1 MIECA
6 KKNQSHRKDGVNIMA
21 LNGAQDS
28 DMDNQGG
35 WTGQHT
41 SSKASKSVRQ
51 VNYMSVESNICA
63 MKTAADYK
71 RDEHPNA
78 GGRENI
84 RYDTVKGVFFGSILG
99 QLDTTLQA
107 LRQQVSVP
115 RGLSHVDKK
124 EAENIHAR
132 TISAVLS

>member
-63 MKTAADYK
+63 MTRQWNMDTQLYPAFDKFRKDPNRSKFFSTSGSPDVCPVPGIQHGGTAPLLTC
-71 RDEHPNA
+71 R
-78 GGRENI
+78 GRVVEES
-84 RYDTVKGVFFGSILG
+84 GSG
-99 QLDTTLQA
+99 
-107 LRQQVSVP
+107 
-115 RGLSHVDKK
+115 
-124 EAENIHAR
+124 
-132 TISAVLS
+132 